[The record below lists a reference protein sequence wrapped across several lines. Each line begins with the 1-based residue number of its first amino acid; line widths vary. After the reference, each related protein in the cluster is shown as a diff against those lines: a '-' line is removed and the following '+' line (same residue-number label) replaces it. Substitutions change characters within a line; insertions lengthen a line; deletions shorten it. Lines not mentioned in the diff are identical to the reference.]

1 MYDMSFLGFFT
12 GENDKIEEMEALVN
26 QGLYMEALKIDF
38 KSYWALSNDD
48 YNKIMYLSAVS
59 WFGLGRYGDAQK
71 ALVSILNN
79 PSGTGNYLEKAKNLR
94 RKISEKER
102 GNTIVFPQESFTFLI
117 EDCFCDN
124 SAELRSKEGIDD
136 TNYYEK
142 IQIFDNGS
150 NKRLTFYWKPLSA
163 DESEFFAYLG
173 DDIDSFCKKVD
184 ENTIERHVYTKSLKN
199 IGELYER
206 GKNGACFKP
215 SLYRTVD
222 YTKPDVLLK
231 GNSYVLGVKTR
242 RTSFS
247 QVDELE
253 NEITQLLE
261 TFGDIMSDIDKGPT
275 TIDKIKIYTAYFGQG
290 VIDEVLSQ
298 EFKEVGKLI
307 SSIMKNK

>member
-26 QGLYMEALKIDF
+26 QGLYREALKIDF
-38 KSYWALSNDD
+38 KNYWALSNDD

-59 WFGLGRYGDAQK
+59 WFGLGRYGDARK

-102 GNTIVFPQESFTFLI
+102 GNSIVFPQESFTFLI

-142 IQIFDNGS
+142 IQIFDNAS

-173 DDIDSFCKKVD
+173 DDIDRFCKKVD
-184 ENTIERHVYTKSLKN
+184 ENTIERHVYTRSLKS
-199 IGELYER
+199 IGKLYER

-253 NEITQLLE
+253 NEMTQLLE
-261 TFGDIMSDIDKGPT
+261 TFGDIMSDMDKGST

-290 VIDEVLSQ
+290 IIDEVLSQ
-298 EFKEVGKLI
+298 EFKEVEKLI